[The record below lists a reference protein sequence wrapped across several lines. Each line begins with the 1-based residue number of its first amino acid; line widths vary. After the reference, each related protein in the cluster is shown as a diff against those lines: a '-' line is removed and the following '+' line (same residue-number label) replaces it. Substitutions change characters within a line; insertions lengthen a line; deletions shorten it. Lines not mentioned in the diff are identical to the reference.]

1 MIQEQIAGIVLCDIG
16 LALTAKPT
24 SVWKRTESWKTEGSS
39 HD

>member
-1 MIQEQIAGIVLCDIG
+1 MIQEQIAGIVLYDIG

-24 SVWKRTESWKTEGSS
+24 LVCKRTESWKTEESS